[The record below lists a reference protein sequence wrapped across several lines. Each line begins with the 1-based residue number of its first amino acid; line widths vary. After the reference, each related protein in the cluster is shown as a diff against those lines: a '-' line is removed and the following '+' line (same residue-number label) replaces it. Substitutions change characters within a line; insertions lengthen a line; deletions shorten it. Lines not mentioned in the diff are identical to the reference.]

1 MKRKE
6 NQARLRE
13 VENNREFSV
22 SRLWEADAT
31 TCRPRYMEKG
41 GELGEM
47 KSLRLSKTDFK
58 YLQGTHC
65 S

>member
-6 NQARLRE
+6 NQARFRE
-13 VENNREFSV
+13 VENNCEFFV
-22 SRLWEADAT
+22 SRLWETDDT

-41 GELGEM
+41 AGLGEM
-47 KSLRLSKTDFK
+47 KSSRLPKMDFK